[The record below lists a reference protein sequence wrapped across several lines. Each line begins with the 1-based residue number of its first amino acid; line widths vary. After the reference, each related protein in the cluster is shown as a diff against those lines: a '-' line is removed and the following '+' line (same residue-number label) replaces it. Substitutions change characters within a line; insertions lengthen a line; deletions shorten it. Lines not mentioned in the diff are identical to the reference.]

1 MFAKR
6 FISGCRYSNRKDPPN
21 RKQAKRKEPIPEGFR
36 DRLFA
41 TGSFRLARRG
51 KPTSPYFSPMLSMM
65 VRTRPSMLF
74 SVVRYGAMRSV

>member
-1 MFAKR
+1 MPIFKTKGSAEPQAGQTER
-6 FISGCRYSNRKDPPN
+6 ADPGGVPGSALRNREFSLGPPT
-21 RKQAKRKEPIPEGFR
+21 E
-36 DRLFA
+36 
-41 TGSFRLARRG
+41 